1 MKCFHRTPH
10 ADLILEHGFRDG
22 EGTYMT
28 GIIHRGV
35 WLSDRPL
42 TIFEGAK
49 GNHLLSLEIPDDLLD
64 EYEWIEEEKTYREF
78 LVPADIVNRYGPP
91 EMCDEDDYDWP

>member
-10 ADLILEHGFRDG
+10 SESILEHGFRDG

-28 GIIHRGV
+28 AIIHKGV

-49 GNHLLSLEIPDDLLD
+49 GDDLLLLEIPDDVL
-64 EYEWIEEEKTYREF
+64 EPCEWVEDAKPYREF
-78 LVPADIVNRYGPP
+78 LVPAAVVNQYGPP
-91 EMCDEDDYDWP
+91 ELVDDNDFDW